1 MTIYRQPE
9 GKYKI
14 GLIGFG
20 AIGRVLA
27 DAIGNGDA
35 GEVELVAVLR
45 RTDAPTNVDY
55 LVTNDEAI
63 FFRHDFDLVIEA
75 AGQQAIRE
83 YAERILDSQVDL
95 LITSMGVLS
104 DSEFQNTLLK
114 SAQRNKVRLL
124 LASGA
129 LPAVDWMTAVSGKG
143 VTRVSIRQEK
153 PVDSWRGTSAETMID
168 FDSLNSVQCF
178 FEGSA
183 AEAASQFPQSSN
195 ITAMLALATVGMDA
209 TAVRLVADPTS
220 EKMRT
225 LISFASELGELE
237 VVWHGIPA
245 ESNPRT
251 SRDVAFTVI
260 KALRNLSSAMVVG
273 V

>member
-9 GKYKI
+9 GNYKI

-20 AIGRVLA
+20 AIGTVLA
-27 DAIGNGDA
+27 DAIVNGDA
-35 GEVELVAVLR
+35 GETELVAVLR
-45 RTDAPTNVDY
+45 RSDAPANVDY
-55 LVTNDEAI
+55 LVTNDEAV
-63 FFRHDFDLVIEA
+63 FFRQDFDLVIEA
-75 AGQQAIRE
+75 AGQQALRE
-83 YAERILDSQVDL
+83 YAERILDSQIDL

-104 DSEFQNTLLK
+104 DTDFKNILLE

-129 LPAVDWMTAVSGKG
+129 LPAVDWMSAVSGKG
-143 VTRVSIRQEK
+143 ATRVSIRQEK
-153 PVDSWRGTSAETMID
+153 PVDSWRGTAAETMID
-168 FDSLNSVQCF
+168 FDSLDTAQCF
-178 FEGSA
+178 FEGTA
-183 AEAASQFPQSSN
+183 GEAASQFPQSSN

-209 TAVRLVADPTS
+209 TAVKLVADPRA

-251 SRDVAFTVI
+251 SRDVALTVI
-260 KALRNLSSAMVVG
+260 KALRNLSSVMVVG